1 MFMGMEP
8 SQKRTTIYFEPDL
21 HRALLVEAARSGHT
35 ISELV
40 GRAVRDYLTEDALDE
55 AAFELRAGEPDLPF
69 EEMVEN
75 LRRSAR
81 I

>member
-1 MFMGMEP
+1 MGMEP
-8 SQKRTTIYFEPDL
+8 SQKRTTIYFDPDL
-21 HRALLVEAARSGHT
+21 HRALQVEAARSGHS

-55 AAFELRAGEPDLPF
+55 AAFELRSGEPDLPF
-69 EEMVEN
+69 EDVVDD
-75 LRRSAR
+75 LRRRAR